1 MILFYLLVSVMP
13 MIRHPLWSDL
23 LGDFTLVKYLGLACL
38 VLALVSLPL
47 RARPPRFFGAA
58 QGWWFFGLAAIGMI
72 SYLLFGIAL
81 PLEVSP
87 FMSWL
92 SFAMLY
98 VSTLVLVDSLQ
109 RLRWTMLFAIGSV
122 AYGSLHAIREW
133 QKYGGMSL
141 GYRPGYVTG
150 DANYFTLSALLCLPV
165 ALYLLD
171 NPRQA
176 RWERR
181 FCIASI
187 VVTMIAVTLAA
198 SRGGFLG
205 LTASALFLVWRSKQR
220 RRNFA
225 LMVAVILP
233 LMILTP
239 SSPLQRL
246 LSPNY
251 HDEYAANERLLLA
264 EAGLNMVKQY
274 PWTGVG
280 AGNFKLFVREFGDVN
295 EDHIAHNTYISLL
308 AELGI
313 PGFLAYIGVV
323 VATFWNLERV
333 RRRSMV
339 EGPLLVHQ
347 TASAMQVGLVA
358 YLIAVYF
365 VSSEAHKLYWL
376 FVFLSVVLQ
385 DLQRR
390 HRRRDTDAETV
401 PARVRPA
408 TTTSGRGWVTS

>member
-1 MILFYLLVSVMP
+1 ML
-13 MIRHPLWSDL
+13 
-23 LGDFTLVKYLGLACL
+23 
-38 VLALVSLPL
+38 
-47 RARPPRFFGAA
+47 
-58 QGWWFFGLAAIGMI
+58 
-72 SYLLFGIAL
+72 SYLLFGVAL
-81 PLEVSP
+81 AFEVSP

-98 VSTLVLVDSLQ
+98 VSTLVLVDSVK
-109 RLRWTMLFAIGSV
+109 RLRWTLLFAIGSV

-150 DANYFTLSALLCLPV
+150 DPNYFTLSALLCLPI

-171 NPRQA
+171 NPRQP

-220 RRNFA
+220 RRNFV
-225 LMVAVILP
+225 LVVAVILP
-233 LMILTP
+233 LMVLTP

-264 EAGLNMVKQY
+264 EAGLNMVKHH

-280 AGNFKLFVREFGDVN
+280 AGNFKMFVRQFGDVN

-313 PGFLAYIGVV
+313 PGFMAYMAVL
-323 VATFWNLERV
+323 VATFWSLERV
-333 RRRSMV
+333 RRRSMT

-347 TASAMQVGLVA
+347 IAMGMQAGLVA
-358 YLIAVYF
+358 YLVAVYF
-365 VSSEAHKLYWL
+365 VSAEAHKLYWL
-376 FVFLSVVLQ
+376 FVFLSIVLG

-390 HRRRDTDAETV
+390 HGRRDTPVDA
-401 PARVRPA
+401 VRASIPPA
-408 TTTSGRGWVTS
+408 TASSGRGWVAS

>member
-1 MILFYLLVSVMP
+1 VILFYLLVSVMP

-38 VLALVSLPL
+38 LLAVVSLPL
-47 RARPPRFFGAA
+47 RARPPRFFATA
-58 QGWWFFGLAAIGMI
+58 QGWWFFVLAAIGMS
-72 SYLLFGIAL
+72 SYLLFGVAL
-81 PLEVSP
+81 PLEISP

-98 VSTLVLVDSLQ
+98 VSTLVLIDSLK
-109 RLRWTMLFAIGSV
+109 RLRWTLLFAIGSV
-122 AYGSLHAIREW
+122 AYGSLHCIREW

-150 DANYFTLSALLCLPV
+150 DANYFTLSALLCLPI
-165 ALYLLD
+165 ALALLG
-171 NPRQA
+171 NPRQP

-187 VVTMIAVTLAA
+187 AVTMIAVTLAA

-205 LTASALFLVWRSKQR
+205 LTASAVFLVWRTKQR
-220 RRNFA
+220 RRNFGI
-225 LMVAVILP
+225 MVAVILP

-246 LSPNY
+246 LSPNEG
-251 HDEYAANERLLLA
+251 DEYSANERLLLA
-264 EAGLNMVKQY
+264 EAGMNMVKQY

-280 AGNFKLFVREFGDVN
+280 AGNFKVFVREFGNVN

-308 AELGI
+308 AEMGI
-313 PGFLAYIGVV
+313 PGFAAFMAIV
-323 VATFWNLERV
+323 VATFWSLERV
-333 RRRSMV
+333 RRRSAT
-339 EGPLLVHQ
+339 EGPLLVHE
-347 TASAMQVGLVA
+347 TASAMQISLVA

-376 FVFLSVVLQ
+376 FIFISIVLE
-385 DLQRR
+385 DLQRTY
-390 HRRRDTDAETV
+390 RRREPPVDTASAGAP
-401 PARVRPA
+401 PAA
-408 TTTSGRGWVTS
+408 TSLGRGQVAS